1 MSFHSF
7 IGLTLPRT
15 ETSRSRRNSIS
26 ETERRADFPPRHGQR
41 APEKRCPKTKPSRK
55 GTSRRIR
62 PLSGNRNETAKS
74 GKKEKTVSRS
84 QTRKRV
90 RTSDALSR
98 IWPGRAG
105 KPRYSLIRSLYSR
118 VRLSTR
124 IFSPVWM
131 NSGTR
136 IVAPVSTVAGFSEF
150 VEAVSPLTPGSGT
163 GSPPCR

>member
-7 IGLTLPRT
+7 FHRANPAPHRNESALSKFYFRDGAA
-15 ETSRSRRNSIS
+15 RRIS
-26 ETERRADFPPRHGQR
+26 RHGAGN
-41 APEKRCPKTKPSRK
+41 APRKTMSENEAEPK
-55 GTSRRIR
+55 
-62 PLSGNRNETAKS
+62 GNIPPDQDRFPTTGRTAKS
-74 GKKEKTVSRS
+74 GEKEKTVSRS
-84 QTRKRV
+84 PTRKRA
-90 RTSDALSR
+90 RTIGRASR

-150 VEAVSPLTPGSGT
+150 VEAVSPLTPGSV
-163 GSPPCR
+163 

>member
-7 IGLTLPRT
+7 IGLTLLRT

-26 ETERRADFPPRHGQR
+26 ETERRAGFPATARATRPRKTMSENE
-41 APEKRCPKTKPSRK
+41 AEPK
-55 GTSRRIR
+55 
-62 PLSGNRNETAKS
+62 GNIPPDQDRFPATGRTAKS

-150 VEAVSPLTPGSGT
+150 VEAVSPLTPGSV
-163 GSPPCR
+163 

>member
-26 ETERRADFPPRHGQR
+26 GTERRAGFPATARQR

-55 GTSRRIR
+55 GTSRRIKTAFR
-62 PLSGNRNETAKS
+62 QPDGRQNQEKKRKPFPVHQRESASGL
-74 GKKEKTVSRS
+74 
-84 QTRKRV
+84 
-90 RTSDALSR
+90 SDALSPDM
-98 IWPGRAG
+98 PGRAG

-118 VRLSTR
+118 VPLSTR

-150 VEAVSPLTPGSGT
+150 VEAVSPLTPGSV
-163 GSPPCR
+163 

>member
-15 ETSRSRRNSIS
+15 ETSRSRRDSIS
-26 ETERRADFPPRHGQR
+26 GTERRAGFPATARATRPRKTMSENEAEPKGNIPPAQD
-41 APEKRCPKTKPSRK
+41 RCPATGR
-55 GTSRRIR
+55 
-62 PLSGNRNETAKS
+62 TAKS
-74 GKKEKTVSRS
+74 EKK
-84 QTRKRV
+84 RKPFPVHKRESASGL
-90 RTSDALSR
+90 SDALSR

-150 VEAVSPLTPGSGT
+150 VEAVSPLTPGSV
-163 GSPPCR
+163 

>member
-7 IGLTLPRT
+7 IGLTLPPHRNESVPSKFYFRDGAARRISRHGT
-15 ETSRSRRNSIS
+15 GNVPPKNDVRRRSRAERNIPPDQDRFSATGWT
-26 ETERRADFPPRHGQR
+26 TE
-41 APEKRCPKTKPSRK
+41 
-55 GTSRRIR
+55 
-62 PLSGNRNETAKS
+62 S
-74 GKKEKTVSRS
+74 GKK
-84 QTRKRV
+84 RKPFPVHKRESAPGL
-90 RTSDALSR
+90 SDALSR

-105 KPRYSLIRSLYSR
+105 KPPYSLIRSLYSR

-150 VEAVSPLTPGSGT
+150 VEAVSPLTPGSV
-163 GSPPCR
+163 

>member
-26 ETERRADFPPRHGQR
+26 ETERRAGFPATARQR

-55 GTSRRIR
+55 GTSRRIKT
-62 PLSGNRNETAKS
+62 LSGNRTDGKIRKKKRKPFPVHKRESAS
-74 GKKEKTVSRS
+74 GHR
-84 QTRKRV
+84 TRFLGYGP
-90 RTSDALSR
+90 AE
-98 IWPGRAG
+98 PA

-150 VEAVSPLTPGSGT
+150 VEAVSPLTPGSV
-163 GSPPCR
+163 